1 MPEIV
6 LELEDENIG
15 SQLLKLQF
23 NVGNRCIHM

>member
-6 LELEDENIG
+6 LELEDENIE

-23 NVGNRCIHM
+23 NVGNRYIHI